1 MIVLRFPNM
10 FASRLSL
17 ALVAA
22 AMVAAP
28 AAAQRNAAAGPR
40 PILSATDGR
49 FLAGTCASRDPGN
62 RSFCYGY
69 IFGIADE
76 MVLQGL
82 MCRPGTLNGDQL
94 VTLVRS
100 HLASSPNDLPLHASI
115 LVRRVLAAN
124 NPCRR

>member
-1 MIVLRFPNM
+1 M

-17 ALVAA
+17 SLVAA
-22 AMVAAP
+22 ALVAAP
-28 AAAQRNAAAGPR
+28 AAAQRNAAAGPSR

-49 FLAGTCASRDPGN
+49 FLAGACASPDAGN

-69 IFGIADE
+69 IFGIADV

-82 MCRPGTLNGDQL
+82 MCRPGTLKGDQL

-100 HLASSPNDLPLHASI
+100 HLASSPNDLPLHASV

-124 NPCRR
+124 YPCRR